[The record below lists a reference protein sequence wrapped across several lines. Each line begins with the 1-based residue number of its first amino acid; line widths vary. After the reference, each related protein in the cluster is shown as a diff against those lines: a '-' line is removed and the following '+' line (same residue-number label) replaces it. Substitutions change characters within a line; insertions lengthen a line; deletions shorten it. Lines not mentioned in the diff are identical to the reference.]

1 MADDDLEDFDF
12 DDGDDE
18 QDDIDYENHTPS
30 RTHSHKARRELEKRM
45 ELKRL
50 RELLDYTDFD
60 EEL

>member
-12 DDGDDE
+12 DDGDDDP
-18 QDDIDYENHTPS
+18 DDVDYENQTTPPS
-30 RTHSHKARRELEKRM
+30 QSHKARRELEKRM